1 MFHYLMELPIV
12 MNEWDKFVKVSSCY
26 IDGILVLQNQ
36 AEWIHKWIMFKDLY
50 LKNQKWDELH
60 RNIIDFSERTTYK
73 NKMVIMMRLT
83 KIEMVCCVPGCV
95 EEFDTR

>member
-1 MFHYLMELPIV
+1 
-12 MNEWDKFVKVSSCY
+12 MNC
-26 IDGILVLQNQ
+26 IL
-36 AEWIHKWIMFKDLY
+36 
-50 LKNQKWDELH
+50 
-60 RNIIDFSERTTYK
+60 NINDFSERTTYK